1 MLSPASKAF
10 ASVGILL
17 PVVASAQSTTLI
29 GRVVNQAQVPVV
41 GALVSVSRLRAS
53 AQTND
58 AGAYRLVLS
67 GERPGQTDSVHVTRI
82 GFAPRTVTFTARA
95 GTMTL
100 DVTLAEQ
107 AIALSQVVVTGTVGN
122 QERRAQA
129 AVVTSVDA
137 ASAVQAAPITNVNQ
151 LLSGRAEGI
160 NVTQSTGSVGST
172 SVVRIRGVS
181 SISLSNDPLVFIDG
195 VRIDNTNYFV
205 AGGAVSSL
213 NDIDPNS
220 IESVE
225 VVKGPAAATLYGA
238 DASAGVIQIITKKG
252 VTGQNRFSQNV
263 SGEYG
268 QARPNWTPASNFATC
283 GAKDTV
289 SASPAVLCH
298 GQTVGTIV
306 SDNPIVREHLL
317 RNGPEEQL
325 QWQGRGGGSNFGY
338 FLSYSYLDQ
347 LGTLPANDILRHSA
361 RSNFTVMPRQDL
373 TIDAGMGVIEDVN
386 DQVNVGDNVYGVLTA
401 LIGNPLTV
409 GTPTN
414 GWFAPNR
421 TGSAIASIQN
431 RVTTTR
437 FEPSVTAKYQPLSWF
452 THRVTIGGDVSRL
465 FYHQFYRKND
475 PGWYQGNANLGQIQ
489 EDRHAYD
496 TWTLDYLGDITHD
509 FGAARRWSGDFSF
522 GAQVI
527 DKFTDF
533 VTANAYGLAT
543 NASNSVTSAT
553 TASAIGYPTTQRF
566 VGYLG
571 QLQLAYANKLYLQ
584 YGARVDRNS
593 AFVNATQTFFLPK
606 YGVSYVISEE
616 PFFQRTFPWLDPL
629 RLRAAYGTTGRAPQP
644 GAALQT
650 YSNAPFVF
658 NTGAQGSGVVPYNP
672 GNPLLRAERG
682 IEFESGLEAGLFHE
696 RVGVD
701 LTYFDKTTKDLL
713 IQKPIPPSLG
723 FTQNPFVN
731 IGAVVNRGIELGL
744 HGQIIT
750 ATNVGLDSRLS
761 LSTLHNEL
769 TSLGG
774 VAPFF
779 TGVTGITNSYREH
792 LPLGAWFS
800 QRVHSVDTTRGVAVV
815 SDTTEY
821 GGSPIPTYEGS
832 FTSDLT
838 LYRNFRFNWLF
849 EFKGGN
855 VKLNTSQYFR
865 EKAFTQEERFQKRA
879 SLPTAERIRLFGPY
893 VNSKGVA
900 VPTAGIADD
909 YLQDASFVRLRELT
923 FSIIAP
929 QSAASRLGASSATIT
944 MGGRNLKLWTR
955 YRGGY
960 DPESITY
967 VPTSGIFFA
976 ADFLTMPEPQ
986 QFFVRL
992 NLGY

>member
-1 MLSPASKAF
+1 
-10 ASVGILL
+10 VRGI
-17 PVVASAQSTTLI
+17 
-29 GRVVNQAQVPVV
+29 
-41 GALVSVSRLRAS
+41 
-53 AQTND
+53 
-58 AGAYRLVLS
+58 
-67 GERPGQTDSVHVTRI
+67 
-82 GFAPRTVTFTARA
+82 
-95 GTMTL
+95 
-100 DVTLAEQ
+100 
-107 AIALSQVVVTGTVGN
+107 
-122 QERRAQA
+122 
-129 AVVTSVDA
+129 
-137 ASAVQAAPITNVNQ
+137 
-151 LLSGRAEGI
+151 
-160 NVTQSTGSVGST
+160 
-172 SVVRIRGVS
+172 S

-195 VRIDNTNYFV
+195 VRVDNTNYFV

-213 NDIDPNS
+213 NDLDPSS
-220 IESVE
+220 IESIE

-252 VTGQNRFSQNV
+252 ITGQNRFSQHI
-263 SGEYG
+263 STEYG

-283 GAKDTV
+283 GAADVLPT
-289 SASPAVLCH
+289 SAAMLCH
-298 GQTVGTIV
+298 GQNAGTVV
-306 SDNPIVREHLL
+306 SDNPIVREGLL
-317 RNGPEEQL
+317 HNGPEQQV
-325 QWQGRGGGSNFGY
+325 QWQGTGGGQNLGY
-338 FLSYSYLDQ
+338 FLSYSYLGQ
-347 LGTLPANDILRHSA
+347 SGTVPANGILRHTA
-361 RSNFTVMPRQDL
+361 RTNFTILPRSDL
-373 TIDAGMGVIEDVN
+373 TIDAGLGVIRDAN
-386 DQVNVGDNVYGVLTA
+386 DQVNVGDNIYGLLTA

-421 TGSAIASIQN
+421 TGAAIAAIQN

-437 FEPSVTAKYQPLSWF
+437 FEPNVTAKYVPWSWL
-452 THRVTIGGDVSRL
+452 TNRLTLGGDVSRL
-465 FYHQFYRKND
+465 FYHQFYPKND
-475 PGWYQGNANLGQIQ
+475 PGWYQGNANLGQIT
-489 EDRHAYD
+489 EDRHSYD
-496 TWTLDYLGDITHD
+496 TWTLDYLADIRHNLDRAGRWAGDLSLGT
-509 FGAARRWSGDFSF
+509 
-522 GAQVI
+522 QVI
-527 DKFTDF
+527 DKSTDF
-533 VTANAYGLAT
+533 VQANAYGLAT
-543 NASNSVTSAT
+543 NGSNTVSSAT
-553 TASAIGYPTTQRF
+553 TVSATGYPTTQRF

-571 QLQLAYANKLYLQ
+571 QLQVAYADKLFLQ

-593 AFVNATQTFFLPK
+593 AFANATQTFFLPK
-606 YGVSYVISEE
+606 YGVSYVVSEE
-616 PFFQRTFPWLDPL
+616 PFWQRHLGWLSPL

-658 NTGAQGSGVVPYNP
+658 NTGAQGAGVVPLNP
-672 GNPLLRAERG
+672 GNPQLRAERG
-682 IEFESGLEAGLFHE
+682 VEFETGLEAGLLSD

-701 LTYFDKTTKDLL
+701 LTYFDKTTNDLL
-713 IQKPIPPSLG
+713 IQRPVPPSLG

-731 IGAVVNRGIELGL
+731 IGSVLNRGFELGL
-744 HGQIIT
+744 RGQIIT
-750 ATNVGLDSRLS
+750 TKNVGLDSRVS
-761 LSTLHNEL
+761 FSTLHNEL

-800 QRVHSVDTTRGVAVV
+800 QRVHSVDLTRGVAVV

-832 FTSDLT
+832 FSSDLT
-838 LYRNFRFNWLF
+838 LFKNFRFGWLF

-855 VKLNTSQYFR
+855 VKLNTSEYFR

-879 SLPTAERIRLFGPY
+879 SLPDSERIRLFGPY

-909 YLQDASFVRLRELT
+909 YLQDASFVRFRELT
-923 FSIIAP
+923 LSISAP
-929 QSAASRLGASSATIT
+929 DRAAEALRASSATVVV
-944 MGGRNLKLWTR
+944 GARNLKLWTH

-992 NLGY
+992 SLGY